1 MKKIGFLVNPIAGM
15 GGRVGLKG
23 TDGEGILEKAI
34 SLGAVQEAPDKAKKA
49 LSKVVELKDKFT
61 IYTASGLM
69 GEIECKE
76 LGLNYE
82 VVYNAKE
89 NSSVSDSRELL
100 KYFLEN
106 DIELIFF
113 VGGDGTARDVYSVV
127 EDKIPVI
134 GVPAGVKIHSPVYGN
149 TPEQAGSLL
158 YEVIN
163 GVEIDEEAFRDDR
176 VEVRLYG
183 YLKVPFDQRYLQ
195 NKKSQ
200 TPQSDNDAQVSIAC
214 DIIDDMKD
222 DIFYI
227 IGSGTTPMY
236 IMKELGLPYT
246 VLGVDIIKN
255 KQLVRKDCS
264 ERDIL
269 EVIGDERA
277 ILVVTPMGGQGY
289 VFGRGNQQLSANVL
303 RKIDKKDIIII
314 ATNGKLQSITSG
326 HLVAYTMDEEVD
338 KKLKGYYRVKIGYER
353 EKMILVDN
361 E

>member
-1 MKKIGFLVNPIAGM
+1 MLF
-15 GGRVGLKG
+15 
-23 TDGEGILEKAI
+23 
-34 SLGAVQEAPDKAKKA
+34 
-49 LSKVVELKDKFT
+49 
-61 IYTASGLM
+61 
-69 GEIECKE
+69 
-76 LGLNYE
+76 
-82 VVYNAKE
+82 
-89 NSSVSDSRELL
+89 
-100 KYFLEN
+100 
-106 DIELIFF
+106 
-113 VGGDGTARDVYSVV
+113 
-127 EDKIPVI
+127 
-134 GVPAGVKIHSPVYGN
+134 
-149 TPEQAGSLL
+149 
-158 YEVIN
+158 EVIN
-163 GVEIDEEAFRDDR
+163 GVELPVIEKDVVDIDEDAFRDDR

-200 TPQSDNDAQVSIAC
+200 TPQSDSDAQVSIAC

-222 DIFYI
+222 GIFYI

-236 IMKELGLPYT
+236 IMKELDLPYT

-255 KQLVRKDCS
+255 KKLVRKDCS
-264 ERDIL
+264 EKDIL

-277 ILVVTPMGGQGY
+277 ILIVTPMGGQGY

-314 ATNGKLQSITSG
+314 ATNGKLESITSG

-353 EKMILVDN
+353 EKMMLVDN